1 MDTEY
6 HRSASLTPR
15 TRGVCTACVLG
26 YAGVWA
32 ATGLAA
38 AAVGVGG
45 RPAAAAVR
53 GALGLKLDGG
63 VRVHPLANIAMLAAH
78 NLPVAAWPLLLG
90 IAGADRSR
98 AGRGVG
104 DTLVVASAAANTL
117 PVGAALG
124 AYGSGLLAYVPQLP
138 VEWAAVALGISAW
151 ITQRQRAL
159 PRRERLLWL
168 AAVTV
173 CVLAAAVLETIAV
186 PTG

>member
-1 MDTEY
+1 
-6 HRSASLTPR
+6 
-15 TRGVCTACVLG
+15 VCTACAVG

-38 AAVGVGG
+38 AAVHVGG
-45 RPAAAAVR
+45 SPAAVAVR
-53 GALGLKLDGG
+53 GVLGLKLDGG
-63 VRVHPLANIAMLAAH
+63 VCVHPLANIAVLVAH
-78 NLPVAAWPLLLG
+78 NLPIASWPLLLG
-90 IAGADRSR
+90 IAGAGRSR
-98 AGRGVG
+98 GGLRVG
-104 DTLVVASAAANTL
+104 DGLVVTSAAANTL

-138 VEWAAVALGISAW
+138 VEWAAVALGIAAW

-168 AAVTV
+168 AAITA

-186 PTG
+186 PCG